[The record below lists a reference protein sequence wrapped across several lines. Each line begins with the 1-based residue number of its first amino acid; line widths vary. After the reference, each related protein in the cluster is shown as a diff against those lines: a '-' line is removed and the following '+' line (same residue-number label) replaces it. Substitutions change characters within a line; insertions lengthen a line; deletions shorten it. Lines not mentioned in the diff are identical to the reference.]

1 MFSPKIRFQ
10 ILGWVKKK
18 FDYQILLNLKTWA
31 QAFEYNGQRALVL
44 DTGPDNADSDGTP
57 ESVPR
62 RVTVE
67 LMRSGQRMSLRRD
80 KFAVRANGNRLGGA
94 PGGFGRVVVGMGPI
108 GGLGGKLWWV
118 KIHQRSFFW
127 YLVCI
132 ELGLFWQ
139 GVRVFMNVWWSN
151 LLSFEDFH
159 DFQVGMD
166 LSVIK
171 SIDV

>member
-10 ILGWVKKK
+10 ILGWVKKQ

-80 KFAVRANGNRLGGA
+80 KLRFVQTETDSEVRRGVSAGWWLG
-94 PGGFGRVVVGMGPI
+94 
-108 GGLGGKLWWV
+108 WV
-118 KIHQRSFFW
+118 
-127 YLVCI
+127 L
-132 ELGLFWQ
+132 
-139 GVRVFMNVWWSN
+139 
-151 LLSFEDFH
+151 
-159 DFQVGMD
+159 
-166 LSVIK
+166 
-171 SIDV
+171 